1 MDVRKSVKING
12 IGAQGPGGCS
22 LRCLVAPRGLTAA
35 AYGRLGAWQEQ
46 LAGPLQLARTAGKLS
61 APWSQSATAKFFR
74 DIHVIYIDHIRYDI
88 FHIYIYILLDN
99 KHMSHAM

>member
-1 MDVRKSVKING
+1 MGIRKSVKIDG

-46 LAGPLQLARTAGKLS
+46 LAGPLQLARTAGS
-61 APWSQSATAKFFR
+61 SSGSWSQSLTAKFF
-74 DIHVIYIDHIRYDI
+74 ID
-88 FHIYIYILLDN
+88 IYIYIHD
-99 KHMSHAM
+99 